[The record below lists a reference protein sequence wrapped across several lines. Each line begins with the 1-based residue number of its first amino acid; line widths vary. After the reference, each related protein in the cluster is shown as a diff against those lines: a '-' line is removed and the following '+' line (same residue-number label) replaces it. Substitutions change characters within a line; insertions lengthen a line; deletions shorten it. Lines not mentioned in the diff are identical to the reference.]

1 MLSETQT
8 HVFGSQFLGSQ
19 IHDDHCGL
27 PWLAMSQSP
36 LSGRSL
42 RHISTPRG
50 DWWNLMSRCH
60 LYTTRF
66 WMGLGLKWFWACLQH
81 LAFMDFQPDF
91 QPEFSATEHHRHQV
105 EWGRQKMQEGDY
117 EKATQHFCMALD
129 LRPGFLQAEHGEHWH
144 FLVHFFIHIEN
155 YRENRWWNLKH
166 QSTSAFAGK
175 YGRKD
180 LWWKALVELAPLD
193 LRSLALYNH
202 PNAPQKPLLFFFDF
216 RGVSPFFKSQTFL
229 TWTFLSPILDFLR
242 TFGADL
248 MVFCADFGAGFLSA
262 QALVSRGFC
271 YLALGEEAPVGW
283 FRRAVGTKGKHG

>member
-105 EWGRQKMQEGDY
+105 EWGRQKMQERDY

-202 PNAPQKPLLFFFDF
+202 PNAPQKPLLFFLTS
-216 RGVSPFFKSQTFL
+216 GVYLHFSKVKHSWHQ
-229 TWTFLSPILDFLR
+229 R
-242 TFGADL
+242 
-248 MVFCADFGAGFLSA
+248 FCPQFSIFSELLGRIWWFSA
-262 QALVSRGFC
+262 QISGRGSSQ
-271 YLALGEEAPVGW
+271 
-283 FRRAVGTKGKHG
+283 RRP

>member
-1 MLSETQT
+1 
-8 HVFGSQFLGSQ
+8 
-19 IHDDHCGL
+19 
-27 PWLAMSQSP
+27 
-36 LSGRSL
+36 
-42 RHISTPRG
+42 
-50 DWWNLMSRCH
+50 
-60 LYTTRF
+60 
-66 WMGLGLKWFWACLQH
+66 LQH

-91 QPEFSATEHHRHQV
+91 QPEFSAMEHHRHQV

-129 LRPGFLQAEHGEHWH
+129 LRPGFLQAERGEHWH

-202 PNAPQKPLLFFFDF
+202 PNAPQKPLFFFDF

-229 TWTFLSPILDFLR
+229 TSTFLSQISIFPSELLGRIWWF
-242 TFGADL
+242 
-248 MVFCADFGAGFLSA
+248 SA
-262 QALVSRGFC
+262 QISGRGSSQ
-271 YLALGEEAPVGW
+271 
-283 FRRAVGTKGKHG
+283 RRP